1 MKSYVLM
8 GRINMIYQLELYQ
21 IRHFA
26 AVAETGSSTKAAT
39 SLRTETSDKTILCIA
54 LSNER
59 VRTRDDRWNSFTP
72 TFSFSLAIEAERA
85 GCAAFVKLPAS
96 ATAAKSDLVEFRV
109 INIVYPIYQNM
120 RFQLCLAKD

>member
-39 SLRTETSDKTILCIA
+39 SLRTETSDKTILCIT
-54 LSNER
+54 LRNER

-72 TFSFSLAIEAERA
+72 TFPSSLPIAAEPPPSP
-85 GCAAFVKLPAS
+85 AFAHLPAS
-96 ATAAKSDLVEFRV
+96 APPA
-109 INIVYPIYQNM
+109 N
-120 RFQLCLAKD
+120 